1 MFKLYRT
8 LRRHRKLAEHRDVN
22 YENNRVAKFFIGL
35 TMMIVV
41 AYLIGAAILLSMF
54 INGQRHVSSVEFIC
68 SVTPI
73 IISIDFFVRFIA
85 QQTPAQIIRPYS
97 LLPIPMQTC
106 VNGFIFSSLLS
117 WGNTIWFCLFF
128 PYIIMSVLFGYGILT
143 SLFLCIFLL
152 TIILINSQ
160 WYAIVRTLT
169 NASFL
174 YWALPVVFYAII
186 YSPLYIGSEAGF
198 GQFVNFYGAA
208 GDCIE
213 RHSGLPLL
221 FAIAALAAVVY
232 ANMSIQRMFVRQEL
246 LHTETT
252 KETNVSSYS
261 FLNRFGETGM
271 FLKLEIKTI
280 IRNKNPRKIFV
291 TSMLSTII
299 LSIVIT
305 TSSVYDSSLMT
316 NFWAFYDLVL
326 FGSMILVR
334 GLGNEG
340 NFIDGLMVR
349 HEKVLTILQAKYIF
363 YSALTIIPFL
373 LMLPMVIMGKW
384 SLFMLMSYAIFS
396 IGFQYFVLMQM
407 VIYAKQTIPLNE
419 KFISKGGIEN
429 NYIPLM
435 AQMITLIVPN
445 AIACCL
451 QLLLGDTPTYIFMT
465 CVGIAFIA
473 TSKMWLRNIYNRFMK
488 RRYTNLEH
496 FRATR

>member
-8 LRRHRKLAEHRDVN
+8 LRRHRKLAERRDAN

-41 AYLIGAAILLSMF
+41 TYLIGIAIIFSVF
-54 INGQRHVSSVEFIC
+54 VNGQHHTSAVEFIC

-73 IISIDFFVRFIA
+73 LVTIDFFMRFIA

-106 VNGFIFSSLLS
+106 INGFIFSSLLS
-117 WGNTIWFCLFF
+117 WGNTIWFCLFL
-128 PYIIMSVLFGYGILT
+128 PYVIMSVVFGYGIIT
-143 SLFLCIFLL
+143 SLSLCAFLL
-152 TIILINSQ
+152 IVILINSQ
-160 WYAIVRTLT
+160 WYAITRTLT

-174 YWALPVVFYAII
+174 YWALPVAVYALL

-198 GQFVNFYGAA
+198 DQFSDIFGSI
-208 GDCIE
+208 GSSIE
-213 RHSGLPLL
+213 RHSPLPLL
-221 FAIAALAAVVY
+221 AALAALAAVVY
-232 ANMSIQRMFVRQEL
+232 ANMKIQRTFVKQEL
-246 LHTETT
+246 LQTEKTT
-252 KETNVSSYS
+252 EKNVSSYS

-280 IRNKNPRKIFV
+280 VRNKNPRKIFI
-291 TSMLSTII
+291 TSMLSTIL
-299 LSIVIT
+299 LSVVIT
-305 TSSVYDSSLMT
+305 ATDVYDSTLMT

-326 FGSMILVR
+326 FGSMILIR

-349 HEKVLTILQAKYIF
+349 HEKVLTILHAKYIF
-363 YSALTIIPFL
+363 YSALIIIPFL
-373 LMLPMVIMGKW
+373 LMLPMVVMGKW
-384 SLFMLMSYAIFS
+384 SIFMLISYAIFS
-396 IGFQYFVLMQM
+396 IGFQYFILMQM

-445 AIACCL
+445 IIARCL
-451 QLLLGDTPTYIFMT
+451 QLLLGDTITYIFMT
-465 CVGIAFIA
+465 FVGIAFIA
-473 TSKMWLRNIYNRFMK
+473 TSKIWLRNIYNRFMK
-488 RRYTNLEH
+488 RRYVNLEH